1 MVPVVLILA
10 YVGKKVQGTSFF
22 GAICIPYVWVTM
34 MPIDDEH

>member
-22 GAICIPYVWVTM
+22 GAICIPYVG
-34 MPIDDEH
+34 DDDAD